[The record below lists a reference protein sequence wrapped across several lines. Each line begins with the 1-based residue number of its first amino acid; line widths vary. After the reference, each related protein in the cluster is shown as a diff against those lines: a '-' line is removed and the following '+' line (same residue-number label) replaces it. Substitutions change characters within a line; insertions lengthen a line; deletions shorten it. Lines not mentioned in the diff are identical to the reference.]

1 MSRLA
6 DRYSLNFVPNDVT
19 GEFWSI
25 IRVLNGNDFAIPG
38 TEMNPE
44 LIPNRLYFLKNDE
57 NFKAKFYLVK
67 FKAFNKVID
76 VNKSRVSFDHE
87 IVPIIKLNYL
97 NNDFEIRLLTD
108 YDNNLL
114 SDQTINLRINQEFSI
129 RKEDSMKLIKVIEPV
144 LAASGLRILNNSIEV
159 NERANQLNF
168 TLYSLDKIEK
178 TAFNPITNFDLV
190 FEKENNNIF
199 KIIGKFDNNTIF
211 NLNYQ
216 VTILDDKITLELLTP
231 DLWNLTPV
239 IISKAK
245 ITELIKNELNKY
257 NLTVRSWD
265 NFDLANKT
273 NEIELINTSA
283 SSFDENEGDIPREEI
298 LRNNQQ
304 NDQVPTK
311 DNATSNNHQ
320 KDKIETKEASSISFD
335 LSDKRNLIIFI
346 VSVSLISLGIIG
358 GVGYGII
365 KLMKKNKRKVQK

>member
-1 MSRLA
+1 
-6 DRYSLNFVPNDVT
+6 
-19 GEFWSI
+19 
-25 IRVLNGNDFAIPG
+25 
-38 TEMNPE
+38 MNPE

-67 FKAFNKVID
+67 FKAFDKVID

-87 IVPIIKLNYL
+87 IVPIIKLNYV

-216 VTILDDKITLELLTP
+216 VTISDDKITLELLTP
-231 DLWNLTPV
+231 DLW
-239 IISKAK
+239 
-245 ITELIKNELNKY
+245 
-257 NLTVRSWD
+257 
-265 NFDLANKT
+265 
-273 NEIELINTSA
+273 
-283 SSFDENEGDIPREEI
+283 
-298 LRNNQQ
+298 
-304 NDQVPTK
+304 
-311 DNATSNNHQ
+311 
-320 KDKIETKEASSISFD
+320 
-335 LSDKRNLIIFI
+335 
-346 VSVSLISLGIIG
+346 
-358 GVGYGII
+358 
-365 KLMKKNKRKVQK
+365 